1 MSVMGLVAVLG
12 LSATARAQEGA
23 SAIAGRW
30 SLSLRGGPDVP
41 LSGDVH
47 GGGTGT
53 VLGLP
58 TTVVA
63 KDYADVYGTAF
74 RGEAQLG
81 YGVSERVEL
90 FAVGSY
96 AKESAEPLQVG
107 DVAGLALN
115 AQFAD
120 YEEIGVEA
128 GMRYFFR
135 PESLLKPY
143 LAVSGGV
150 RFLESN
156 TPTFSVPAA
165 QVTLRDVPF
174 YDNSTVATVAAGL
187 GMRYDVNSRFS
198 IGVETGPRFQSK
210 PDDLPTLDGTGLES
224 INDTGDRWSMPVL
237 FSATLRF

>member
-1 MSVMGLVAVLG
+1 MSVVGLLAMLG
-12 LSATARAQEGA
+12 LSATARAQEGT
-23 SAIAGRW
+23 SPIEGRW
-30 SLSLRGGPDVP
+30 SLSFRGGPDLP
-41 LSGDVH
+41 LSGNVH
-47 GGGTGT
+47 GGGAGT

-58 TTVVA
+58 TTVIA

-90 FAVGSY
+90 FVGGSY
-96 AKESAEPLQVG
+96 AKKSADPLRVG

-115 AQFAD
+115 AQFGE
-120 YEEIGVEA
+120 YEEIGVEG

-135 PESLLKPY
+135 PQSMLKPY

-174 YDNSTVATVAAGL
+174 YDSSTVATAAAGL
-187 GMRYDVNSRFS
+187 GVRYDVNSRFS

-210 PDDLPTLDGTGLES
+210 PDDLTTLVGTGLES
-224 INDTGDRWSMPVL
+224 INDTGDRLSMPVL
-237 FSATLRF
+237 FAATLRF